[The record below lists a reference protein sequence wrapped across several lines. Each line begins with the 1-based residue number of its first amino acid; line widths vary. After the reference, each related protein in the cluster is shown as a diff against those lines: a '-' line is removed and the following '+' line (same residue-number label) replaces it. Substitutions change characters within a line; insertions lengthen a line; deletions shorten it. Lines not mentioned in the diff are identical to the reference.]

1 MRKLIFSIGT
11 IIIALSI
18 FSGVKSND
26 FGNGTIPKSQRLL
39 VIGDSLTNGLY
50 ATAEQNTFVSIVSR
64 NTGMLTARR
73 AVPTLRDAIPLWTNL
88 KAWQPD
94 VVVIE
99 LGINDING
107 RQWNA
112 QWKKDYQALVEDI
125 QATGARVVVCTTFW
139 IGIDSDNPIYA
150 LHVGLNNDIRDIAR
164 QTGATLADLWAAT
177 EGCADCVST
186 PDVVS
191 YFSPHYHGDNMH
203 PSDAGH
209 AAIASVVTDAING
222 AFTSSTTNKTYYLPL
237 VATGE

>member
-1 MRKLIFSIGT
+1 MNKLISSIGVAL
-11 IIIALSI
+11 IALSI

-26 FGNGTIPKSQRLL
+26 FGGGTIPKSNRLL

-64 NTGMLTARR
+64 NTGMPTARR
-73 AVPTLRDAIPLWTNL
+73 AVPTLKDAVPLWANL
-88 KAWQPD
+88 KTWQPD

-112 QWKKDYQALVEDI
+112 QWKKNYQALVEDI
-125 QATGARVVVCTTFW
+125 QASGARVVICTTFW
-139 IGIDSDNPIYA
+139 IGIDSDNPIYP
-150 LHVGLNNDIRDIAR
+150 LHIGLNNDIRDIAQR
-164 QTGATLADLWAAT
+164 TGATLADLWAAT
-177 EGCADCVST
+177 EGCAECVST
-186 PDVVS
+186 TDVVS
-191 YFSPHYHGDNMH
+191 YFSPHFHGDEMH

-209 AAIASVVTDAING
+209 AVIASVVTDAING

>member
-112 QWKKDYQALVEDI
+112 QWKKNYQALVEDI
-125 QATGARVVVCTTFW
+125 QASGARVVICTTFW
-139 IGIDSDNPIYA
+139 IGIDSDNPIYP
-150 LHVGLNNDIRDIAR
+150 LHIGLNNDIRDIAR

-177 EGCADCVST
+177 EGCAECVST
-186 PDVVS
+186 PDVIS
-191 YFSPHYHGDNMH
+191 YFSPHYHGDDMH

-222 AFTSSTTNKTYYLPL
+222 VGASGTTRKIYYLPF

>member
-50 ATAEQNTFVSIVSR
+50 AAAEQNTFVSIVSR

-73 AVPTLRDAIPLWTNL
+73 AVATLRDAIPLWVNL

-139 IGIDSDNPIYA
+139 IGIDDQNPIYP
-150 LHVGLNNDIRDIAR
+150 LHVGLNNDVREIAR

-203 PSDAGH
+203 PSDTGH
-209 AAIASVVTDAING
+209 AAIARVVTGAING
-222 AFTSSTTNKTYYLPL
+222 VGASGTTRKTYYMPF

>member
-1 MRKLIFSIGT
+1 MNKLISSIGVAL
-11 IIIALSI
+11 IALSI
-18 FSGVKSND
+18 FSGAKSND
-26 FGNGTIPKSQRLL
+26 FGNGTIPAPKRLL

-50 ATAEQNTFVSIVSR
+50 AAAEQNTFVSIVSR
-64 NTGMLTARR
+64 NTGMPTARR
-73 AVPTLRDAIPLWTNL
+73 AAATLRDAIPLWTNM

-125 QATGARVVVCTTFW
+125 QATGARVVICTTFW
-139 IGIDSDNPIYA
+139 IGIDDQNPIYA
-150 LHVGLNNDIRDIAR
+150 LHAGLNNDIRDIAR
-164 QTGATLADLWAAT
+164 QTGATLADLWIAT

-222 AFTSSTTNKTYYLPL
+222 VFTSSTTSKTYYLPF
-237 VATGE
+237 VANGE